1 MDNINDTG
9 KKLINILNK
18 KNDNYEIRNNARK
31 AYEEHFS
38 YDKGGRKF
46 EKYLTSSVNYK

>member
-1 MDNINDTG
+1 MED
-9 KKLINILNK
+9 KLLIYIAL
-18 KNDNYEIRNNARK
+18 K
-31 AYEEHFS
+31 ACEDYFS